1 MIRDITYQGAKS
13 VTFYSTVTFLTFFG
27 LLTNKNSNTQGLCHS
42 GTVSFSLTQQRTI
55 QASVK
60 LTALFCTLPLNVPW
74 PIKLGHRALCKV
86 VQQRYPLKVYLNKL
100 NSFEALFCQLL
111 LPLLSRPR
119 ANYFPPWTRIK
130 SDTKFRVSK
139 YCTNSFVCL
148 LGESTARQSAYVFIW
163 PLRIDKPKYILER
176 KTKQQKDVTEDRHDI
191 L

>member
-1 MIRDITYQGAKS
+1 MRSIRSEGCLVKTIHLYAVNQLVKKFIEHQKRQLNWFYHHLIQGITYQGAKS

-27 LLTNKNSNTQGLCHS
+27 LLTNKNSNTQGLCHF

-119 ANYFPPWTRIK
+119 ANYFPPWTRIR

-139 YCTNSFVCL
+139 Y
-148 LGESTARQSAYVFIW
+148 Y
-163 PLRIDKPKYILER
+163 
-176 KTKQQKDVTEDRHDI
+176 H
-191 L
+191 

>member
-1 MIRDITYQGAKS
+1 MIVRITYQKAKR
-13 VTFYSTVTFLTFFG
+13 VTFYTTITFLTFFG
-27 LLTNKNSNTQGLCHS
+27 LLTNKNSNTQGLCHFHLVHKEQFRQ
-42 GTVSFSLTQQRTI
+42 VSNLQPC
-55 QASVK
+55 
-60 LTALFCTLPLNVPW
+60 FCTLPLNVPW

-139 YCTNSFVCL
+139 YCNQNMSYHPI
-148 LGESTARQSAYVFIW
+148 A
-163 PLRIDKPKYILER
+163 ILCFASLS
-176 KTKQQKDVTEDRHDI
+176 KN
-191 L
+191 

>member
-1 MIRDITYQGAKS
+1 MTITL
-13 VTFYSTVTFLTFFG
+13 LTFFG
-27 LLTNKNSNTQGLCHS
+27 LLTNKNSALKS
-42 GTVSFSLTQQRTI
+42 RFMSFSLAPQRTI
-55 QASVK
+55 QMGSDSDK
-60 LTALFCTLPLNVPW
+60 CQTYSPFFCTLPLNVPW

-139 YCTNSFVCL
+139 YCN
-148 LGESTARQSAYVFIW
+148 QNI
-163 PLRIDKPKYILER
+163 
-176 KTKQQKDVTEDRHDI
+176 H
-191 L
+191 